1 MVSPPRV
8 FFFFCF
14 EYGRTTIPTRFIWI
28 FCSGLSFNLTSCQS
42 LTSWVTKKKTQNRLE
57 IPVCFQL
64 MFFGK
69 CLLHPHGGVCV
80 SKVGLMMGVWKLLLK
95 HASHHGPFTGV
106 TGTLQALMSNQL
118 VFICRCSV
126 KQVHLER
133 KAFQICIGCW
143 PLLVRVQGLLPVN
156 ASLRKDWTPDRP
168 HISLSL
174 GLVDAFQISS
184 HYGKHTWKN
193 ADSLPP
199 PPPPYLRIINRPVS
213 K

>member
-1 MVSPPRV
+1 MTWFPLLEFSFFSVLNMAGQPYLPGSSEFSALASASISQVASLSPP
-8 FFFFCF
+8 
-14 EYGRTTIPTRFIWI
+14 ESP
-28 FCSGLSFNLTSCQS
+28 
-42 LTSWVTKKKTQNRLE
+42 KKKTQNRLE

-118 VFICRCSV
+118 VFICRCSA

-133 KAFQICIGCW
+133 KAFQICIGC
-143 PLLVRVQGLLPVN
+143 
-156 ASLRKDWTPDRP
+156 
-168 HISLSL
+168 
-174 GLVDAFQISS
+174 
-184 HYGKHTWKN
+184 
-193 ADSLPP
+193 
-199 PPPPYLRIINRPVS
+199 
-213 K
+213 